1 MEGSL
6 TNGNRT
12 NESNVPL
19 NIAAIK
25 STAGINMDIGIFT
38 FSLWHIF
45 LFRSLWNVIAR
56 YLIV

>member
-19 NIAAIK
+19 NIPAIK
-25 STAGINMDIGIFT
+25 STEGINTDIGIFT
-38 FSLWHIF
+38 FSL
-45 LFRSLWNVIAR
+45 
-56 YLIV
+56 